1 MRRRDFV
8 KGIAGS
14 AIGWPLAASAQQRD
28 QMRRIGVLMT
38 RKADDPEGQK
48 QLAALR
54 QGLLELGWSE
64 DKTRQNTQ
72 PEGAGFPAYL
82 RTRGFILD

>member
-64 DKTRQNTQ
+64 DKTLHIETRWTIADAA
-72 PEGAGFPAYL
+72 EAL
-82 RTRGFILD
+82 RFAQS